1 MKINKRKG
9 NITPLSSIT
18 LWVIPTLTYL
28 TQKIIGV
35 TFNQYEFVWWIL
47 IPSLIV
53 LWFFMNY
60 KVTSKL
66 WEQRMTKF
74 MKLFRKNRAKSN

>member
-1 MKINKRKG
+1 MKITKRIA

-28 TQKIIGV
+28 VQKIIGI
-35 TFNQYEFVWWIL
+35 TFESEFVWWIL

-66 WEQRMTKF
+66 WEQRMNKF
-74 MKLFRKNRAKSN
+74 MKLFRKK